1 MWHVI
6 LKYILLSHSL
16 HTGDLNN
23 PFSGVYQIRRSGIA
37 ANLLAI
43 KWIIQKDP
51 TLACEVH
58 FEGEVGH
65 EILWQDPLKMEQIA
79 QQQQQQQSQEGQS
92 ENVP

>member
-1 MWHVI
+1 
-6 LKYILLSHSL
+6 
-16 HTGDLNN
+16 LNN